1 MGTIEHVQIYRL
13 PAELPALQYIQAVDE
28 EVTVNGNSR
37 LVVRVI
43 TNRALQPGQAVMI
56 DSAGQIVPAVDTGS
70 RSVPVGHVLNHT
82 SQVDGNLVIEVEFTA
97 PYGDARNR
105 LVAVRGAQVA
115 GSMPVSDAQLGID
128 RAREASAAAALS
140 NTSPER
146 AIQFQAAE
154 ISRLHERIQ
163 ALELQIRQANQAV
176 DTNSQLR
183 DVMERDL
190 ATVREQL
197 RIQEMRSAE
206 QAAQFERAQHRIQ
219 ELMLQLART
228 TQERDHARQQANELL
243 ADMQRQQGLMP
254 DGR

>member
-1 MGTIEHVQIYRL
+1 MVFDVQSMGLTF
-13 PAELPALQYIQAVDE
+13 
-28 EVTVNGNSR
+28 
-37 LVVRVI
+37 
-43 TNRALQPGQAVMI
+43 
-56 DSAGQIVPAVDTGS
+56 GQI
-70 RSVPVGHVLNHT
+70 HF
-82 SQVDGNLVIEVEFTA
+82 DG
-97 PYGDARNR
+97 GK
-105 LVAVRGAQVA
+105 
-115 GSMPVSDAQLGID
+115 
-128 RAREASAAAALS
+128 
-140 NTSPER
+140 
-146 AIQFQAAE
+146 
-154 ISRLHERIQ
+154 
-163 ALELQIRQANQAV
+163 
-176 DTNSQLR
+176 LR